1 MAARTSRGDS
11 SRNSRGRERLAVS
24 EETSAGGIVVDLMH
38 EPPQVALIGRTNK
51 RGGLVWSLPKGHIEE
66 GETPAEAAARE
77 VQEETGITGEV
88 LHELG
93 AIDFWFTADKRRVH
107 KTVHHFLL
115 RATGGALSSEDVEVT
130 ESRWFTF
137 DAALEALA
145 YADERDLIQQASAW
159 LDIHPLTKCDPARHK
174 DNPL

>member
-1 MAARTSRGDS
+1 M
-11 SRNSRGRERLAVS
+11 
-24 EETSAGGIVVDLMH
+24 
-38 EPPQVALIGRTNK
+38 
-51 RGGLVWSLPKGHIEE
+51 WSLPKGHIEE